1 MKKPDFPPVR
11 KELSVLELRKINY
24 DVLPEV
30 LELRARPE
38 QEQFTMPVADSLL
51 EAFAAREDDHT
62 VLPFGLYDGDTAV
75 GFIMFGYGVTDEFG
89 IPTVRG
95 ESYCIWRLMID
106 RAYQGRGL
114 GRQAMEAALDFLR
127 DKPCG
132 PASFVWLGVDP
143 RNRAAIRLYE
153 RFGFRETGDECDDE
167 IVVARAL

>member
-1 MKKPDFPPVR
+1 
-11 KELSVLELRKINY
+11 
-24 DVLPEV
+24 
-30 LELRARPE
+30 
-38 QEQFTMPVADSLL
+38 
-51 EAFAAREDDHT
+51 
-62 VLPFGLYDGDTAV
+62 
-75 GFIMFGYGVTDEFG
+75 MFGYGVTDEFG

-153 RFGFRETGDECDDE
+153 QFGFRETGDECDDE

>member
-1 MKKPDFPPVR
+1 M
-11 KELSVLELRKINY
+11 ELRKVTSENLFPIVKLTVN
-24 DVLPEV
+24 ES
-30 LELRARPE
+30 
-38 QEQFTMPVADSLL
+38 QQNCVASNTESIL
-51 EAFAAREDDHT
+51 EAYVT
-62 VLPFGLYDGDTAV
+62 VTAGNVALPFGLYEYGKLV

-143 RNRAAIRLYE
+143 RNHAAIRLYE
-153 RFGFRETGDECDDE
+153 QFGFRETGDECGDE

>member
-1 MKKPDFPPVR
+1 M
-11 KELSVLELRKINY
+11 LELRKINY

-106 RAYQGRGL
+106 ARFQGRGL
-114 GRQAMEAALDFLR
+114 GRKAMEAVL
-127 DKPCG
+127 
-132 PASFVWLGVDP
+132 S
-143 RNRAAIRLYE
+143 
-153 RFGFRETGDECDDE
+153 
-167 IVVARAL
+167 

>member
-1 MKKPDFPPVR
+1 M
-11 KELSVLELRKINY
+11 LELRKINY

-38 QEQFTMPVADSLL
+38 QEQFTIPVADSLL

-75 GFIMFGYGVTDEFG
+75 GFIMFGYGVTDEFD

-114 GRQAMEAALDFLR
+114 GRQAMEAALDYVRTF
-127 DKPCG
+127 PCG
-132 PASFVWLGVDP
+132 PAEACWLSYEP
-143 RNRAAIRLYE
+143 ENTAAKALYH
-153 RFGFRETGDECDDE
+153 RFGFVENGEMDGDEV
-167 IVVARAL
+167 IAVLGL